1 MNTALKWLAATILTA
16 AAATSAL
23 AAPGDMALGVAGDA
37 SAVTREVVIT
47 PQTRWINVDSG
58 ETVRLVDSAGGK
70 AVIWRFDTPSWAV
83 GALTDFAP
91 DLAQG
96 RQIRVYVA
104 EPMLYVSDI

>member
-1 MNTALKWLAATILTA
+1 MNTALKWVAATILTA

-37 SAVTREVVIT
+37 SLVTREVVIT

-58 ETVRLVDSAGGK
+58 ETVRLIDGAGGK
-70 AVIWRFDTPSWAV
+70 AVVWRFDTPSWAV
-83 GALTDFAP
+83 GALADFAP
-91 DLAQG
+91 ELAQG